1 MSDQGMETV
10 IATINVAPAAEER
23 LVDWLLGRDDVA
35 GFTSYV
41 AYGHGARHQD
51 LTVAEQVTGRQRR
64 VELRLEL
71 PAESL
76 EVFLVALLEG
86 FTGTDLY
93 YYVIPAVR
101 SGHLQRTNV

>member
-1 MSDQGMETV
+1 MSERGTGTV

-23 LVDWLLGRDDVA
+23 LVDWLLARDDVT

-41 AYGHGARHQD
+41 AYGHGASHDD

-71 PAESL
+71 PADGL
-76 EVFLVALLEG
+76 DTLLAALLDG
-86 FTGTDLY
+86 FAGTDLY
-93 YYVIPAVR
+93 YNVIPALR
-101 SGHLQRTNV
+101 SGHLRRTNV